1 MNPVTLK
8 ELRQLTRSRTI
19 AGAIVGFFLLQL
31 VAAALVVVAQTDS
44 AGEIDSDAGELVF
57 GWLAALLAP
66 VLAFV
71 VPGNLFARLVSE
83 HGPGRAE
90 LMSATALR
98 PSALIDGKIRSG
110 LAMLALFLSG
120 AMPFL
125 LCSYLLGGVDV
136 LFVLSWSLAI
146 ALCASL
152 AVHLSIFLA
161 ALRAPAA
168 VRWCAWA
175 FAAIPCVPFALL
187 SAEGYRHECDWDEW
201 PFLLFGAA
209 AIATAN
215 LLLRGAA
222 IALVSP
228 PATDRVRP
236 LRLTALGLWLAWLAV
251 LVGWGLHDGTPSEGV
266 LFFSVFA
273 GIGALLLAAFDLS
286 TASGFSRRVLIDRPR
301 SRLRRLLRLPFTTGA
316 EGGLAFACGLLAAGA
331 AGAAFVCTFGHPDA
345 DARNGTVGCHV
356 AFAYLLAALLLARAI
371 ARVPALARRNLH
383 RFAALAAAAFVL
395 LAMLLPNV
403 LAVGGGFDPD
413 LAPFN
418 LSGITTPG
426 VRWSHG
432 SRVGTSG
439 NLLHHARWA
448 LSFLAIALALHA
460 VPFLRA
466 LRTYVSGRRSAPDG
480 SARPGDAERG
490 PVDASA

>member
-1 MNPVTLK
+1 MGPMNPVTLK

-19 AGAIVGFFLLQL
+19 SGAIIGFFLLQL

-44 AGEIDSDAGELVF
+44 AGELDSDAGELVF
-57 GWLAALLAP
+57 SWLAALLAP

-83 HGPGRAE
+83 HGPGRSE
-90 LMSATALR
+90 PLSATALR
-98 PSALIDGKIRSG
+98 PSQLVDGKIRSG
-110 LAMLALFLSG
+110 LALAAAFLSG
-120 AMPFL
+120 SLPFL

-136 LFVLSWSLAI
+136 LFVLSWSFAI

-152 AVHLSIFLA
+152 AVHLSLFLA
-161 ALRAPAA
+161 ALRVPAA

-187 SAEGYRHECDWDEW
+187 SAQGYKWECDWDEW
-201 PFLLFGAA
+201 PFLLFGS
-209 AIATAN
+209 AIIVTAN

-251 LVGWGLHDGTPSEGV
+251 MVGFGIHGRTPSEAVIAFSAFAGTGV
-266 LFFSVFA
+266 LA
-273 GIGALLLAAFDLS
+273 LAAFDLS
-286 TASGFSRRVLIDRPR
+286 SASGFSRRVLIDRPR
-301 SRLRRLLRLPFTTGA
+301 SRLRRLLRFPFSTGA
-316 EGGLAFACGLLAAGA
+316 EGGLAFALGLLAAGG
-331 AGAAFVCTFGHPDA
+331 AGAAFVCVFGHPDP
-345 DARNGTVGCHV
+345 DPRNLGVGCQI
-356 AFAYLLAALLLARAI
+356 ALAYILAALLLARAV
-371 ARVPALARRNLH
+371 ARIPALARRGLH
-383 RFAALAAAAFVL
+383 RFSALAAVVFVL

-403 LAVGGGFDPD
+403 LAVGGGIDPD

-418 LSGITTPG
+418 LSGITPPG
-426 VRWSHG
+426 SYWRHG
-432 SRVGTSG
+432 SRVFTRG

-448 LSFLAIALALHA
+448 ISCLAIALALHA
-460 VPFLRA
+460 RPFLRA
-466 LRTYVSGRRSAPDG
+466 FRAYVLSP
-480 SARPGDAERG
+480 ERE
-490 PVDASA
+490 P